1 MLFSFMKNN
10 ACELMI
16 LHLMQLGIDTIPVLV
31 GPVSYLLLSKPAKGV
46 EKSFSLLS
54 LLGSILPIYK

>member
-1 MLFSFMKNN
+1 
-10 ACELMI
+10 
-16 LHLMQLGIDTIPVLV
+16 
-31 GPVSYLLLSKPAKGV
+31 LLLSKAAKGV